1 MRETPIITRITRRS
15 QTRTEKWPVV
25 LRLDAETETGSLV
38 LQLTVDA
45 AHDLN
50 GLLKRLPARG
60 INKPSGP

>member
-15 QTRTEKWPVV
+15 QTRTKKWPVV
-25 LRLDAETETGSLV
+25 LRLDAETGTGSLV

-50 GLLKRLPARG
+50 GLLKRLSARG